1 MSWIVR
7 LFRRGAVAL
16 LIVLVRLYQWL
27 ISPLLGPCCRFQP
40 TCSEYFIQSL
50 RRHGV
55 FRGIGRGLRRIGRCH
70 PWGASGYDPP

>member
-1 MSWIVR
+1 MST
-7 LFRRGAVAL
+7 LLRRIGRVGAAL
-16 LIVLVRLYQWL
+16 LIGLTRLYQWL

-40 TCSEYFIQSL
+40 TCSEYLILSL

-55 FRGIGRGLRRIGRCH
+55 CRGLWRGLRRLARCH